1 MIKYLHTN
9 FTCEKQKEGYVMQYT
24 VLQIRPE
31 EAEKKINALAAQGWK
46 VVSSS
51 ESKWEI
57 RKCFGL
63 SNTVDSVINVILV
76 KE

>member
-1 MIKYLHTN
+1 
-9 FTCEKQKEGYVMQYT
+9 MQYT
-24 VLQIRPE
+24 VVQVQPKDVQ
-31 EAEKKINALAAQGWK
+31 AKINAMAAQGWK

-63 SNTVDSVINVILV
+63 SNTVDSIMNVIMC

>member
-1 MIKYLHTN
+1 
-9 FTCEKQKEGYVMQYT
+9 MQYT
-24 VLQIRPE
+24 VVQVQPKDVQ
-31 EAEKKINALAAQGWK
+31 AKINAMAAQGWT

-63 SNTVDSVINVILV
+63 SNTVDSIMNVIMA